1 MNDTIAKLRE
11 KLAQAEADLEAKNEK
26 TIARLTNQKA
36 KLEQRKAFLEARIL
50 KDEAE
55 VQTCINSKLD
65 EIEDQLEALRAGED
79 Q

>member
-1 MNDTIAKLRE
+1 MNDAIAQLQER
-11 KLAQAEADLEAKNEK
+11 LAQAEADLEAKNKK

-36 KLEQRKAFLEARIL
+36 KLEQRKAFLEARVL

-55 VQTCINSKLD
+55 ILTCINFKLD
-65 EIEDQLEALRAGED
+65 KIEDQLEALGAGED

>member
-11 KLAQAEADLEAKNEK
+11 QLAKAEADLEAKNEK

-55 VQTCINSKLD
+55 VLTCINFKLD
-65 EIEDQLEALRAGED
+65 KIEDQLEALGAGED